1 MTNREK
7 LRENYEDSVLALL
20 MDEFAESEGKRYIE
34 ENERLRQDPSA
45 AVPEDVERRA
55 LQLINREFAKQN
67 RAHTGKKLLRF
78 LARIAIAAVFA
89 ALLFGAAFALSESV
103 RAGTLNFLMQMDERI
118 ATWQF
123 TKDEGAVSDGQNG
136 ALEIVVDWVSE
147 GYMRQPPVFFTP
159 SDAMLDYINDAGGV
173 IRISVHESEDFMH
186 TLDLEE
192 ADYYNNIVIQGCEGI
207 LRIKDDYIRIAWPYH
222 NTELVVSIRSSDVD
236 QDTLLRVAE
245 SVSIIM

>member
-20 MDEFAESEGKRYIE
+20 MDEFAESEGKRFIE

-55 LQLINREFAKQN
+55 LQLINREFAKKD

-89 ALLFGAAFALSESV
+89 ALLFGAAFALSETV
-103 RAGTLNFLMQMDERI
+103 RAGTLNFLMQLDERI

-123 TKDEGAVSDGQNG
+123 GEDETSESGEAFMIIVGWLPDGYRQGMPIVSGPSDMVLDCANG
-136 ALEIVVDWVSE
+136 A
-147 GYMRQPPVFFTP
+147 
-159 SDAMLDYINDAGGV
+159 GGLITV
-173 IRISVHESEDFMH
+173 SVHESEEFMH
-186 TLDLEE
+186 TLDLEGS
-192 ADYYNNIVIQGCEGI
+192 DYYTDITIQGQQGM
-207 LRIKDDYIRIAWPYH
+207 LVLKNQMYSIKWPH
-222 NTELVVSIRSSDVD
+222 GNDGMVIDVTSADVD
-236 QDTLLRVAE
+236 SDTLLRVAE
-245 SVSIIM
+245 NISVIR

>member
-55 LQLINREFAKQN
+55 LQLIDREFAKRN

-89 ALLFGAAFALSESV
+89 ALLFGAAFALSETV

-123 TKDEGAVSDGQNG
+123 GEETEESSEHIGSFD
-136 ALEIVVDWVSE
+136 VVVEWLPE
-147 GYMRQPPVFFTP
+147 GYSITSRTP
-159 SDAMLDYINDAGGV
+159 SGPSDVVLDCTNDTGGL
-173 IRISVHESEDFMH
+173 IRVSVHESEDFMH

-192 ADYYNNIVIQGCEGI
+192 ADHYTKITVNDCEGMLIQKGDIVRVYWVYYNT
-207 LRIKDDYIRIAWPYH
+207 D
-222 NTELVVSIRSSDVD
+222 LVVGLMSEDVD
-236 QDTLLRVAE
+236 METLLPVAE
-245 SVSIIM
+245 SVSILG

>member
-20 MDEFAESEGKRYIE
+20 MDEFAESEGKRFIE

-55 LQLINREFAKQN
+55 LQLINREFAKKN

-78 LARIAIAAVFA
+78 LARIAIAAVIA
-89 ALLFGAAFALSESV
+89 ALLFGAAFALSETV

-123 TKDEGAVSDGQNG
+123 VEDEGAASDGQSG
-136 ALEIVVDWVSE
+136 ALEVMVNWLPE
-147 GYMRQPPVFFTP
+147 GYAESQYTEITPVDVVIDCT
-159 SDAMLDYINDAGGV
+159 NDAGGLISV
-173 IRISVHESEDFMH
+173 SVHESEDFMH
-186 TLDLEE
+186 TLDLED
-192 ADYYNNIVIQGCEGI
+192 ADYFTDAIVQGQQGMLI
-207 LRIKDDYIRIAWPYH
+207 MKNDIFRIVWPH
-222 NTELVVSIRSSDVD
+222 KSSALVVDVESANVD
-236 QDTLLRVAE
+236 SNTLLLVAE
-245 SVSIIM
+245 SISIIE

>member
-20 MDEFAESEGKRYIE
+20 MDEFAESEGKRFIE

-55 LQLINREFAKQN
+55 LQLINREFAKKD

-78 LARIAIAAVFA
+78 LARIAIAAIIT
-89 ALLFGAAFALSESV
+89 ALLFGAAFALSETV

-123 TKDEGAVSDGQNG
+123 GMEEGTAPDGLNG
-136 ALEIVVDWVSE
+136 MPEIIVDWIPE
-147 GYMRQPPVFFTP
+147 GYERQPQMVTGP
-159 SDAMLDYINDAGGV
+159 SDFVLDCTNDAGGL
-173 IRISVHESEDFMH
+173 IRVSVHESEDGMH
-186 TLDLEE
+186 TMDLEE
-192 ADYYNNIVIQGCEGI
+192 ADYYNEVVIQGCEGI
-207 LRIKDDYIRIAWPYH
+207 LRIKDDYIRIAWPYN
-222 NTELVVSIRSSDVD
+222 NTELVVSVTSADVD
-236 QDTLLRVAE
+236 SDTLLSVAE
-245 SVSIIM
+245 SIRIEG

>member
-45 AVPEDVERRA
+45 TVPEDVERRA
-55 LQLINREFAKQN
+55 LQFINREFAKKN
-67 RAHTGKKLLRF
+67 RAYTGGKLLRF
-78 LARIAIAAVFA
+78 LGRMAIAAIIA
-89 ALLFGAAFALSESV
+89 ALLFGAAFALSETV

-123 TKDEGAVSDGQNG
+123 VEENTGTSDN
-136 ALEIVVDWVSE
+136 VVNLDVTLKWLPD
-147 GYMRQPPVFFTP
+147 GYTETQYTVITP
-159 SDAMLDYINDAGGV
+159 DDVVIDYTNDAGGL
-173 IRISVHESEDFMH
+173 IRVSVHESEDFIY

-192 ADYYNNIVIQGCEGI
+192 ADYSTEITVNDCDGMLIQKGDIVRVYWAYYNTN
-207 LRIKDDYIRIAWPYH
+207 
-222 NTELVVSIRSSDVD
+222 LVVGLMSADVD
-236 QDTLLRVAE
+236 MDTLLQVAE
-245 SVSIIM
+245 SVNVFG

>member
-55 LQLINREFAKQN
+55 LQFINREFAKKN
-67 RAHTGKKLLRF
+67 RAYTGGKLLRF
-78 LARIAIAAVFA
+78 LGRMAIAAIIA
-89 ALLFGAAFALSESV
+89 ALLFGAAFALSETV

-123 TKDEGAVSDGQNG
+123 VEDEGADSNGQSG
-136 ALEIVVDWVSE
+136 TLDIIVDWLPE
-147 GYMRQPPVFFTP
+147 GYFPIDTQVTGP
-159 SDAMLDYINDAGGV
+159 SDIVLDCTNDTGGLITV
-173 IRISVHESEDFMH
+173 SVHASEDGMH
-186 TLDLEE
+186 FLDLED
-192 ADYYNNIVIQGCEGI
+192 ADYYGDIIVQGCEGM
-207 LRIKDDYIRIAWPYH
+207 LRIKDDCIRITWPYSD
-222 NTELVVSIRSSDVD
+222 TELVITVVSSDVD
-236 QDTLLRVAE
+236 LDAIFQVAE
-245 SVSIIM
+245 SVSIIR

>member
-55 LQLINREFAKQN
+55 LQLINREFAKKN

-89 ALLFGAAFALSESV
+89 VLLFGAAFALSETV

-123 TKDEGAVSDGQNG
+123 TEDEGAVSGGQNG
-136 ALEIVVDWVSE
+136 ALEIVVDWVPE
-147 GYMRQPPVFFTP
+147 GYTRQPPVIFTP
-159 SDAMLDYINDAGGV
+159 SDAMLDYTNDAGRV
-173 IRISVHESEDFMH
+173 IRISVHESEDFIY

-192 ADYYNNIVIQGCEGI
+192 ADYYTEITVNDCNGMLIQKGDIV
-207 LRIKDDYIRIAWPYH
+207 RVYWAYY
-222 NTELVVSIRSSDVD
+222 NTDFVVGLMSADVD
-236 QDTLLRVAE
+236 MDTLLQVAE
-245 SVSIIM
+245 SVNVFG